1 MDSERFAVL
10 SSYGF
15 RQNGQ
20 ISYGSW
26 NNYAAAVYKYLV
38 NTCYVSLAVRM
49 DRVTSD
55 VKKTIKQT
63 LKQAGKK
70 YRLARL
76 DKQTALFTA
85 AFGKNDDLAQ
95 ELPACLN
102 LLTGTLRAAGIGPA
116 DTCFKSGQPYPD
128 SLCLVA
134 IGQYASCQPV
144 RAAAL
149 REESAKVQQ
158 KTEENE
164 NNGSYLFGLIGAILG
179 MLVGV
184 AVNILVISTVERIYA
199 VLFALIPFAA
209 MFGYKLF
216 KGKLN
221 KASLVIVVVLC
232 LVALVLMPFAQT
244 VLGVQQ
250 AVKKESGRTLPL
262 GDAIDVARKVVA
274 QKGFLKEISGDLVKY
289 VIFMALG
296 LLIAWN
302 YIRRQTNVAQL
313 GAEKALLDTLCPN
326 PMYSGGQQTSAQT
339 ESVPTEQT

>member
-1 MDSERFAVL
+1 MDSERTAVL

-15 RQNGQ
+15 KQSGQ

-38 NTCYVSLAVRM
+38 NTCYVSLAVRL
-49 DRVTSD
+49 DKIPSD
-55 VKKTIKQT
+55 AKKSIRQT

-85 AFGKNDDLAQ
+85 AFGKKDDLAQ

-102 LLTGTLRAAGIGPA
+102 LLTGALRAAGIGPA

-134 IGQYASCQPV
+134 IGQFASCQPV

-184 AVNILVISTVERIYA
+184 AVNVLMIAATEKIYA
-199 VLFALIPFAA
+199 LLFALIPFAA

-216 KGKLN
+216 KGKLT
-221 KASLVIVVVLC
+221 KASLGIIVVLC
-232 LVALVLMPFAQT
+232 LIALVLMPFVQT
-244 VLGVQQ
+244 VIGVQQ
-250 AVKKESGRTLPL
+250 TVKKEFGRTLPL